1 MIDEKKLRKSI
12 AIKQKQINEMQA
24 DYDREKCK
32 KHIRAFMDEL
42 LFENN
47 DLIPLIINNNLNTTD
62 VRILASAISKDL
74 LETYKDV
81 EPRIIKNKEKRQKK
95 NEARRQN
102 YKLNKSAS
110 TSSTNT
116 SDSDDKSSTNNSL
129 SEPKPTFT
137 RKY

>member
-42 LFENN
+42 LFEHN

-62 VRILASAISKDL
+62 IRIIAAAISKDL
-74 LETYKDV
+74 NDTYKSV
-81 EPRIIKNKEKRQKK
+81 EPRIQISREKRAKK
-95 NEARRQN
+95 NEARRKKN
-102 YKLNKSAS
+102 RLNKSTNS
-110 TSSTNT
+110 DPTNT
-116 SDSDDKSSTNNSL
+116 SSPFPANVNDENNSV
-129 SEPKPTFT
+129 SEPVFT